1 MYRIQAYNLTA
12 KRFDVLWTDCMV
24 KRMQIVKDLLAT
36 GEYADAGITIEWLPH
51 MSRGH

>member
-24 KRMQIVKDLLAT
+24 KRDALIRDLLASGDYT
-36 GEYADAGITIEWLPH
+36 RAGITFEWLPH